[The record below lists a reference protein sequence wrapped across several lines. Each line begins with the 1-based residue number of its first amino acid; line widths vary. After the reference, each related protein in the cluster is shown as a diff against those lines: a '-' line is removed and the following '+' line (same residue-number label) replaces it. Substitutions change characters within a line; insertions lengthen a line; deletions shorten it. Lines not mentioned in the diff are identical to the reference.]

1 MNKKINWKAMFL
13 TAGAFVSFS
22 IGSGFASGNE
32 LLQFFGSWGSGAPI
46 AVIAGLITTLLYC
59 ICLYTVGANISFEKS
74 EETYLFF
81 GGKILGRFFQVFVAV
96 LLVATAMLMFSGAGS
111 LLWQEFGLPQWVG
124 SIILGVIS
132 VVVVLGGLKRV
143 QNVLGFAGVGMLIY
157 IAIFGI
163 ISLINPDSGLH
174 QAENV
179 GQMVEDGQIYQ
190 ANMFTLPP
198 FSWIPELE
206 DWNSPVLEGILYGTL
221 CVTTGFPFYLSLGK
235 RSKNTVE
242 AVGSAVT
249 TAVAFYG
256 CIVLVLLLILTNFD
270 AVLNPTTNE
279 MYPFPAVSAIGVLWP
294 AGRWTY
300 VVLIFVG
307 IFTTYTGFLWSI
319 NNIFFENRE
328 KTTKSRVFVALLTVF
343 GICMGSVIPFSQFLN
358 ILQPLSGV
366 VGVIMVISIIV
377 KTFSFV
383 KARRNF
389 GEVPSETQ

>member
-1 MNKKINWKAMFL
+1 
-13 TAGAFVSFS
+13 
-22 IGSGFASGNE
+22 
-32 LLQFFGSWGSGAPI
+32 
-46 AVIAGLITTLLYC
+46 
-59 ICLYTVGANISFEKS
+59 
-74 EETYLFF
+74 
-81 GGKILGRFFQVFVAV
+81 
-96 LLVATAMLMFSGAGS
+96 
-111 LLWQEFGLPQWVG
+111 
-124 SIILGVIS
+124 
-132 VVVVLGGLKRV
+132 
-143 QNVLGFAGVGMLIY
+143 
-157 IAIFGI
+157 
-163 ISLINPDSGLH
+163 
-174 QAENV
+174 
-179 GQMVEDGQIYQ
+179 MVEDGQIYQ
-190 ANMFTLPP
+190 ANMFELPP
-198 FSWIPELE
+198 FSWIPGLK

-242 AVGSAVT
+242 AAGSAVMT
-249 TAVAFYG
+249 SIAFYG

-270 AVLNPTTNE
+270 AVLNPATNE

-343 GICMGSVIPFSQFLN
+343 GICMGSVIPFSKFLN

-366 VGVIMVISIIV
+366 VGVVMVITIIV

-383 KARRNF
+383 RTRKAA
-389 GEVPSETQ
+389 GEAVSQAQ